1 MKKIVSFISILS
13 FFAIFVFAEVQK
25 VEINLSKTVDAMVLR
40 YNKWGIEDLS
50 RWQSNEENVTSLFN
64 DNLPQ
69 KGDMLN
75 IIWKGTSDVDIK
87 NLYII
92 IVDIDENNN
101 WTHLLSDEKMRIPVA
116 QNIKGG
122 QEFEINATKI
132 LDSSPKTNVKI
143 FLCCGEKDTDKMV
156 NLTSSIPEGF
166 ERVTKPYNVRGVKL
180 GSTKWQA
187 EVSENIITWKKGF
200 DNGNAGW
207 NFSDIDL
214 SAYERVRVE
223 IESSNTSNSLRIAQ
237 GDWSNN
243 HGFRKTGKNVYE
255 AYLSGLNSSDSD
267 LPPLEPAKGLIIY
280 LDQWNNGEPRT
291 EDKTTV
297 VKSIKFFKPGEY
309 DESGALSIYGHSF
322 GGIEDDCEIQDNIIT
337 WKKGFDNGNAG
348 WNLSDIDLSAYERV
362 RVEIESSNTSN
373 SLRIAQGD
381 WSNNHGF
388 EKTGK
393 NVYEAY
399 LSGSNSFDRDLPPL
413 EPSKGLIICFDQW
426 NNGEPRAE
434 DKTTVVKSIKFFKPG
449 EYDESG
455 ALSLLERSLGGIE
468 DNCEIQD
475 NIITWKKGTKEG
487 NAGWNLSGIN
497 LSEYA
502 SVKITIEKT
511 DVNLGG
517 LYISDRNAQKWK
529 RMIEVAPNTYE
540 LLLTGENSDSTEP
553 PIDTSE
559 GVQLRIQLYNNKP
572 LKKNMKT
579 IVKSIELSKDTEEIN
594 ENLRIEGVEFSSSK
608 RNAFVSD
615 GGVIDW
621 EWDKKEKYPFCGW
634 NVKGIDLSDYKGIRI
649 ELESTDIPVEIGMI
663 QNEGAVCHTFYD
675 EKTPGVYEAMFDGS
689 EYSAIWPEGSSW
701 NTSNGIEEIQIRAKE
716 LSKKGLKTV
725 VKSISLISK
734 DEQEIQQPAQL
745 VLKGAKLG
753 SKKNHAWIDDDF
765 SINWKKNSWNEC
777 GWRVEKLDGEVLEI
791 KVSSSDVPLRLR
803 IRTLDHK
810 NGVSYIDD
818 GSHIFTINLKTKKQ
832 INQKGDQ
839 KAPEWEETTKK
850 VDYSQGAFITLEAN
864 GGVYKEGKKTVVEY
878 IKVE

>member
-132 LDSSPKTNVKI
+132 LDSSSKTNVKI

-180 GSTKWQA
+180 GSTKWQT

-207 NFSDIDL
+207 NF
-214 SAYERVRVE
+214 
-223 IESSNTSNSLRIAQ
+223 
-237 GDWSNN
+237 
-243 HGFRKTGKNVYE
+243 
-255 AYLSGLNSSDSD
+255 
-267 LPPLEPAKGLIIY
+267 
-280 LDQWNNGEPRT
+280 
-291 EDKTTV
+291 
-297 VKSIKFFKPGEY
+297 
-309 DESGALSIYGHSF
+309 
-322 GGIEDDCEIQDNIIT
+322 
-337 WKKGFDNGNAG
+337 
-348 WNLSDIDLSAYERV
+348 SDIDLSAYERV

-455 ALSLLERSLGGIE
+455 ALSLFGRSLGGIE

-502 SVKITIEKT
+502 SAKITIEKT

-663 QNEGAVCHTFYD
+663 QNEGGVCHTFYN

-689 EYSAIWPEGSSW
+689 EYSSIWPEGSSW
-701 NTSNGIEEIQIRAKE
+701 NTSNGIEEIQIRAQK

-734 DEQEIQQPAQL
+734 DEQEIQQPVQL
-745 VLKGAKLG
+745 VLNGAKLG
-753 SKKNHAWIDDDF
+753 SMKNHAWIGDDF

-803 IRTLDHK
+803 IRTLDYK

-818 GSHIFTINLKTKKQ
+818 GSHIFKINLKTKKQ

-850 VDYSQGAFITLEAN
+850 VDYSQGAYITLETN

-878 IKVE
+878 IKAE

>member
-1 MKKIVSFISILS
+1 MKKIISFISILS

-132 LDSSPKTNVKI
+132 LDSSSKTNVKI

-166 ERVTKPYNVRGVKL
+166 ERVTKPYNVNGVKL

-207 NFSDIDL
+207 NF
-214 SAYERVRVE
+214 
-223 IESSNTSNSLRIAQ
+223 
-237 GDWSNN
+237 
-243 HGFRKTGKNVYE
+243 
-255 AYLSGLNSSDSD
+255 
-267 LPPLEPAKGLIIY
+267 
-280 LDQWNNGEPRT
+280 
-291 EDKTTV
+291 
-297 VKSIKFFKPGEY
+297 
-309 DESGALSIYGHSF
+309 
-322 GGIEDDCEIQDNIIT
+322 
-337 WKKGFDNGNAG
+337 
-348 WNLSDIDLSAYERV
+348 SDIDLSAYERV

-455 ALSLLERSLGGIE
+455 ALSLFGRSLGGIE

-663 QNEGAVCHTFYD
+663 QNEGGVCHTFYN

-689 EYSAIWPEGSSW
+689 EYSSIWPEGSSW
-701 NTSNGIEEIQIRAKE
+701 NTSNGIEEIQIRAQK

-745 VLKGAKLG
+745 VLNGAKLG
-753 SKKNHAWIDDDF
+753 SMKNHAWIGDDF

-803 IRTLDHK
+803 IRTLDYK

-818 GSHIFTINLKTKKQ
+818 GSHIFKINLKTKKQ

-850 VDYSQGAFITLEAN
+850 VDYSQGAYITLETN

>member
-13 FFAIFVFAEVQK
+13 FFTIFVFAEVQK

-40 YNKWGIEDLS
+40 YYKWGS
-50 RWQSNEENVTSLFN
+50 NWQSCEENVTSLFN

-75 IIWKGTSDVDIK
+75 ITWKGTSDVDIK

-92 IVDIDENNN
+92 IADIDENNN
-101 WTHLLSDEKMRIPVA
+101 WTHLLSDAKMRIPVA

-122 QEFEINATKI
+122 QEFEINAIKI

-143 FLCCGEKDTDKMV
+143 FLSCGEKDTDKMV

-166 ERVTKPYNVRGVKL
+166 ERVIKPYNVKGVKL
-180 GSTKWQA
+180 GSAKWQA

-243 HGFRKTGKNVYE
+243 HGFEKTGKNVYE
-255 AYLSGLNSSDSD
+255 AYLSGLNSSSRD

-280 LDQWNNGEPRT
+280 L
-291 EDKTTV
+291 
-297 VKSIKFFKPGEY
+297 
-309 DESGALSIYGHSF
+309 
-322 GGIEDDCEIQDNIIT
+322 
-337 WKKGFDNGNAG
+337 
-348 WNLSDIDLSAYERV
+348 
-362 RVEIESSNTSN
+362 
-373 SLRIAQGD
+373 
-381 WSNNHGF
+381 
-388 EKTGK
+388 
-393 NVYEAY
+393 
-399 LSGSNSFDRDLPPL
+399 
-413 EPSKGLIICFDQW
+413 DQW

-455 ALSLLERSLGGIE
+455 ALSLFGCSLGGIE

-487 NAGWNLSGIN
+487 YAGWNLSGIN

-517 LYISDRNAQKWK
+517 LYISDRNGGNWK
-529 RMIEVAPNTYE
+529 SMIEVAPNTYE

-559 GVQLRIQLYNNKP
+559 GVQLRIQLCNNKP

-649 ELESTDIPVEIGMI
+649 ELESTDIPVEIRMI
-663 QNEGAVCHTFYD
+663 QNEGGVCHTIYD
-675 EKTPGVYEAMFDGS
+675 EKKPGVYEAMFDGS
-689 EYSAIWPEGSSW
+689 EYSSIWPEGSSW
-701 NTSNGIEEIQIRAKE
+701 NTSNGIEEIHIRAKE

-745 VLKGAKLG
+745 VLNGAKLG
-753 SKKNHAWIDDDF
+753 SKKNHAWIGDDF

-810 NGVSYIDD
+810 NGVSYTDD
-818 GSHIFTINLKTKKQ
+818 GSHIFKINLKTKKQ

-850 VDYSQGAFITLEAN
+850 VDYSQGAYITLEAN

>member
-1 MKKIVSFISILS
+1 MKKIISFISILS

-132 LDSSPKTNVKI
+132 LDSSSKTNVKI

-166 ERVTKPYNVRGVKL
+166 ERVTKPYNVNGVKL

-207 NFSDIDL
+207 NF
-214 SAYERVRVE
+214 
-223 IESSNTSNSLRIAQ
+223 
-237 GDWSNN
+237 
-243 HGFRKTGKNVYE
+243 
-255 AYLSGLNSSDSD
+255 
-267 LPPLEPAKGLIIY
+267 
-280 LDQWNNGEPRT
+280 
-291 EDKTTV
+291 
-297 VKSIKFFKPGEY
+297 
-309 DESGALSIYGHSF
+309 
-322 GGIEDDCEIQDNIIT
+322 
-337 WKKGFDNGNAG
+337 
-348 WNLSDIDLSAYERV
+348 SDIDLSAYERV

-455 ALSLLERSLGGIE
+455 ALSLLGRSLGGIE

-663 QNEGAVCHTFYD
+663 QNEGGVCHTFYN

-689 EYSAIWPEGSSW
+689 EYSSIWPEGSSW
-701 NTSNGIEEIQIRAKE
+701 NTSNGIEEIQIRAQK

-745 VLKGAKLG
+745 VLNGAKLG
-753 SKKNHAWIDDDF
+753 SMKNHAWIGDDF

-803 IRTLDHK
+803 IRTLDYK

-818 GSHIFTINLKTKKQ
+818 GSHIFKINLKTKKQ

-850 VDYSQGAFITLEAN
+850 VDYSQGAYITLETN

>member
-132 LDSSPKTNVKI
+132 LDSSSKTNVKI

-166 ERVTKPYNVRGVKL
+166 ERVTKPYNVNGVKL

-207 NFSDIDL
+207 NF
-214 SAYERVRVE
+214 
-223 IESSNTSNSLRIAQ
+223 
-237 GDWSNN
+237 
-243 HGFRKTGKNVYE
+243 
-255 AYLSGLNSSDSD
+255 
-267 LPPLEPAKGLIIY
+267 
-280 LDQWNNGEPRT
+280 
-291 EDKTTV
+291 
-297 VKSIKFFKPGEY
+297 
-309 DESGALSIYGHSF
+309 
-322 GGIEDDCEIQDNIIT
+322 
-337 WKKGFDNGNAG
+337 
-348 WNLSDIDLSAYERV
+348 SDIDLSAYERV

-455 ALSLLERSLGGIE
+455 ALSLFGRSLGGIE

-529 RMIEVAPNTYE
+529 RMIEVVPNTYE

-559 GVQLRIQLYNNKP
+559 GVQLRIQLCNNKP

-663 QNEGAVCHTFYD
+663 QNEGAVCHTFYN

-689 EYSAIWPEGSSW
+689 EYSSIWPEGSSW
-701 NTSNGIEEIQIRAKE
+701 NTSNGIEEIQIRAQK

-734 DEQEIQQPAQL
+734 DEQEIQQPVQL
-745 VLKGAKLG
+745 VLNGAKLG
-753 SKKNHAWIDDDF
+753 SKKNHAWIGDDF

-803 IRTLDHK
+803 IRTLDYK

-818 GSHIFTINLKTKKQ
+818 GSHIFKINLKTKKQ

-850 VDYSQGAFITLEAN
+850 VDYSQGAYITLETN

>member
-13 FFAIFVFAEVQK
+13 FFTIFVFAEVQK

-101 WTHLLSDEKMRIPVA
+101 WTHLLSDEKMRIPVV

-132 LDSSPKTNVKI
+132 LDSSSKTNVKI

-156 NLTSSIPEGF
+156 NLTTSIPEGF
-166 ERVTKPYNVRGVKL
+166 ERVTKPYNVKGVKL

-207 NFSDIDL
+207 NF
-214 SAYERVRVE
+214 
-223 IESSNTSNSLRIAQ
+223 
-237 GDWSNN
+237 
-243 HGFRKTGKNVYE
+243 
-255 AYLSGLNSSDSD
+255 
-267 LPPLEPAKGLIIY
+267 
-280 LDQWNNGEPRT
+280 
-291 EDKTTV
+291 
-297 VKSIKFFKPGEY
+297 
-309 DESGALSIYGHSF
+309 
-322 GGIEDDCEIQDNIIT
+322 
-337 WKKGFDNGNAG
+337 
-348 WNLSDIDLSAYERV
+348 SDIDLSAYERV

-455 ALSLLERSLGGIE
+455 ALSLLGRSLGGIE

-559 GVQLRIQLYNNKP
+559 GVQLRIQLCNNKP

-663 QNEGAVCHTFYD
+663 QNEGGVCHTFYN

-689 EYSAIWPEGSSW
+689 EYSSIWPEGSSW
-701 NTSNGIEEIQIRAKE
+701 NTSNGIEEIQIRAQK

-745 VLKGAKLG
+745 VLNGAKLG
-753 SKKNHAWIDDDF
+753 SKKNHAWIGDDF

-803 IRTLDHK
+803 IRTLDYK

-818 GSHIFTINLKTKKQ
+818 GSHIFKINLKTKKQ

-850 VDYSQGAFITLEAN
+850 VDYSQGAYITLETN

>member
-1 MKKIVSFISILS
+1 MKKIISFISILS

-101 WTHLLSDEKMRIPVA
+101 WTHLLSDEKMRIPVV

-132 LDSSPKTNVKI
+132 LDSSSKTNVKI

-156 NLTSSIPEGF
+156 NLTTSIPEGF
-166 ERVTKPYNVRGVKL
+166 ERVTKPYNVKGVKL

-207 NFSDIDL
+207 NF
-214 SAYERVRVE
+214 
-223 IESSNTSNSLRIAQ
+223 
-237 GDWSNN
+237 
-243 HGFRKTGKNVYE
+243 
-255 AYLSGLNSSDSD
+255 
-267 LPPLEPAKGLIIY
+267 
-280 LDQWNNGEPRT
+280 
-291 EDKTTV
+291 
-297 VKSIKFFKPGEY
+297 
-309 DESGALSIYGHSF
+309 
-322 GGIEDDCEIQDNIIT
+322 
-337 WKKGFDNGNAG
+337 
-348 WNLSDIDLSAYERV
+348 SDIDLSAYERV

-455 ALSLLERSLGGIE
+455 ALSLLGRSLGGIE

-559 GVQLRIQLYNNKP
+559 GVQLRIQLCNNKP

-663 QNEGAVCHTFYD
+663 QNEGAVCHTFYN

-689 EYSAIWPEGSSW
+689 EYSSIWPEGSSW
-701 NTSNGIEEIQIRAKE
+701 NTSNGIEEIQIRAQK

-734 DEQEIQQPAQL
+734 DEQEIQQPVQL
-745 VLKGAKLG
+745 VLNGAKLG
-753 SKKNHAWIDDDF
+753 SKKNHAWIGDDF

-803 IRTLDHK
+803 IRTLDYK

-818 GSHIFTINLKTKKQ
+818 GSHIFKINLKTKKQ

-850 VDYSQGAFITLEAN
+850 VDYSQGAYITLETN

>member
-132 LDSSPKTNVKI
+132 LDSSSKTNVKI

-166 ERVTKPYNVRGVKL
+166 ERVTKPYNVNGVKL

-223 IESSNTSNSLRIAQ
+223 IESSNT
-237 GDWSNN
+237 
-243 HGFRKTGKNVYE
+243 T
-255 AYLSGLNSSDSD
+255 
-267 LPPLEPAKGLIIY
+267 
-280 LDQWNNGEPRT
+280 
-291 EDKTTV
+291 
-297 VKSIKFFKPGEY
+297 
-309 DESGALSIYGHSF
+309 
-322 GGIEDDCEIQDNIIT
+322 
-337 WKKGFDNGNAG
+337 
-348 WNLSDIDLSAYERV
+348 
-362 RVEIESSNTSN
+362 N

-455 ALSLLERSLGGIE
+455 ALSLLGRSLGGIE

-540 LLLTGENSDSTEP
+540 LLLIGENSDSTEP

-559 GVQLRIQLYNNKP
+559 GVQLRIQLCNNKP

-663 QNEGAVCHTFYD
+663 QNEGGVCHTFYN
-675 EKTPGVYEAMFDGS
+675 EKTPGVYEVMFDGS
-689 EYSAIWPEGSSW
+689 EYSSIWPEGSSW
-701 NTSNGIEEIQIRAKE
+701 NTSNGIEEIQIRAQK

-745 VLKGAKLG
+745 VLNGAKLG
-753 SKKNHAWIDDDF
+753 SKKNHAWIGDDF

-803 IRTLDHK
+803 IRTLDYK

-818 GSHIFTINLKTKKQ
+818 GSHIFKINLKTKKQ

-850 VDYSQGAFITLEAN
+850 VDYSQGAFITLETN

-878 IKVE
+878 IKAE

>member
-1 MKKIVSFISILS
+1 
-13 FFAIFVFAEVQK
+13 
-25 VEINLSKTVDAMVLR
+25 
-40 YNKWGIEDLS
+40 
-50 RWQSNEENVTSLFN
+50 
-64 DNLPQ
+64 
-69 KGDMLN
+69 MLN

-92 IVDIDENNN
+92 IADIDENNN
-101 WTHLLSDEKMRIPVA
+101 WTHLLSDAKMRIPVA

-122 QEFEINATKI
+122 QEFEINAIKI

-143 FLCCGEKDTDKMV
+143 FLCCGENDTDKMV

-166 ERVTKPYNVRGVKL
+166 ERVTKPYNVKGVKL
-180 GSTKWQA
+180 GSAKWQT

-200 DNGNAGW
+200 DNGSAGW
-207 NFSDIDL
+207 NFSNIDL

-280 LDQWNNGEPRT
+280 LDQWNNGEPR
-291 EDKTTV
+291 
-297 VKSIKFFKPGEY
+297 
-309 DESGALSIYGHSF
+309 
-322 GGIEDDCEIQDNIIT
+322 
-337 WKKGFDNGNAG
+337 
-348 WNLSDIDLSAYERV
+348 
-362 RVEIESSNTSN
+362 
-373 SLRIAQGD
+373 
-381 WSNNHGF
+381 
-388 EKTGK
+388 
-393 NVYEAY
+393 
-399 LSGSNSFDRDLPPL
+399 
-413 EPSKGLIICFDQW
+413 
-426 NNGEPRAE
+426 AE

-455 ALSLLERSLGGIE
+455 ALSLFGCSLGGIE

-663 QNEGAVCHTFYD
+663 QNEGGVCHTFYD
-675 EKTPGVYEAMFDGS
+675 EKTPGVYKAMFDGS
-689 EYSAIWPEGSSW
+689 EYSSIWPEGSSW
-701 NTSNGIEEIQIRAKE
+701 NTSNGIEEIQIRAQK

-745 VLKGAKLG
+745 VLNGAKLG
-753 SKKNHAWIDDDF
+753 SKKNHAWIGDDF

-803 IRTLDHK
+803 IRTLDYK

-818 GSHIFTINLKTKKQ
+818 GSHIFKINLKTKKQ

-850 VDYSQGAFITLEAN
+850 VDYSQGAFITLETN

>member
-132 LDSSPKTNVKI
+132 LDSSSKTNVKI

-166 ERVTKPYNVRGVKL
+166 ERVTKPYNVNGVKL

-207 NFSDIDL
+207 NF
-214 SAYERVRVE
+214 
-223 IESSNTSNSLRIAQ
+223 
-237 GDWSNN
+237 
-243 HGFRKTGKNVYE
+243 
-255 AYLSGLNSSDSD
+255 
-267 LPPLEPAKGLIIY
+267 
-280 LDQWNNGEPRT
+280 
-291 EDKTTV
+291 
-297 VKSIKFFKPGEY
+297 
-309 DESGALSIYGHSF
+309 
-322 GGIEDDCEIQDNIIT
+322 
-337 WKKGFDNGNAG
+337 
-348 WNLSDIDLSAYERV
+348 SDIDLSAYERV

-455 ALSLLERSLGGIE
+455 ALSLLGRSLGGIE

-502 SVKITIEKT
+502 SAKITIEKT

-559 GVQLRIQLYNNKP
+559 GVQLRIQLSNNKP

-608 RNAFVSD
+608 RNSFVSD

-663 QNEGAVCHTFYD
+663 QNEGAVCHTFYN

-689 EYSAIWPEGSSW
+689 EYSSIWPEGSSW
-701 NTSNGIEEIQIRAKE
+701 NTSNGIEEIQIRAQK

-734 DEQEIQQPAQL
+734 DEQEIQQPVQL
-745 VLKGAKLG
+745 VLNGAKLG
-753 SKKNHAWIDDDF
+753 SKKNHAWIGDDF

-803 IRTLDHK
+803 IRTLDYK

-818 GSHIFTINLKTKKQ
+818 GSHIFKINLKTKKQ

-850 VDYSQGAFITLEAN
+850 VDYSQGAYITLETN

>member
-40 YNKWGIEDLS
+40 FNKWGS
-50 RWQSNEENVTSLFN
+50 NWQSCEENVTSLFN

-143 FLCCGEKDTDKMV
+143 FLWCGEKDTDKMV

-166 ERVTKPYNVRGVKL
+166 ERVTKLYNVKGVKL

-237 GDWSNN
+237 CDWSNN
-243 HGFRKTGKNVYE
+243 HGFGKTGKNVYE
-255 AYLSGLNSSDSD
+255 AYLSGLNSFDRD

-280 LDQWNNGEPRT
+280 L
-291 EDKTTV
+291 
-297 VKSIKFFKPGEY
+297 
-309 DESGALSIYGHSF
+309 
-322 GGIEDDCEIQDNIIT
+322 
-337 WKKGFDNGNAG
+337 
-348 WNLSDIDLSAYERV
+348 
-362 RVEIESSNTSN
+362 
-373 SLRIAQGD
+373 
-381 WSNNHGF
+381 
-388 EKTGK
+388 
-393 NVYEAY
+393 
-399 LSGSNSFDRDLPPL
+399 
-413 EPSKGLIICFDQW
+413 DQW

-455 ALSLLERSLGGIE
+455 ALSLFGRSLGGIE

-663 QNEGAVCHTFYD
+663 QNEGAVCHTFYN

-689 EYSAIWPEGSSW
+689 EYSSIWPEGSSW
-701 NTSNGIEEIQIRAKE
+701 NTSNGIEEIHIRAKE

-745 VLKGAKLG
+745 VLNGAKLG
-753 SKKNHAWIDDDF
+753 SKKNHAWIGDDF

-803 IRTLDHK
+803 IRTLDYK

-818 GSHIFTINLKTKKQ
+818 GSHIFKINLETKKQ
-832 INQKGDQ
+832 INQKGGQ

-850 VDYSQGAFITLEAN
+850 VDYSQGAYITLETN

>member
-13 FFAIFVFAEVQK
+13 FFTIFVFAEVQK

-122 QEFEINATKI
+122 QEFEINAIKI

-143 FLCCGEKDTDKMV
+143 FLWCGENDTDKMV

-166 ERVTKPYNVRGVKL
+166 ERVTKPYNVNGVKL

-200 DNGNAGW
+200 DNGSAGW
-207 NFSDIDL
+207 NFSNIDL

-280 LDQWNNGEPRT
+280 LDQWNNGEPR
-291 EDKTTV
+291 
-297 VKSIKFFKPGEY
+297 
-309 DESGALSIYGHSF
+309 
-322 GGIEDDCEIQDNIIT
+322 
-337 WKKGFDNGNAG
+337 
-348 WNLSDIDLSAYERV
+348 
-362 RVEIESSNTSN
+362 
-373 SLRIAQGD
+373 
-381 WSNNHGF
+381 
-388 EKTGK
+388 
-393 NVYEAY
+393 
-399 LSGSNSFDRDLPPL
+399 
-413 EPSKGLIICFDQW
+413 
-426 NNGEPRAE
+426 AE

-455 ALSLLERSLGGIE
+455 ALSLFGCSLGGIE

-487 NAGWNLSGIN
+487 YAGWNLSGIN

-502 SVKITIEKT
+502 SAKITIEKT

-608 RNAFVSD
+608 GNAFVSD

-621 EWDKKEKYPFCGW
+621 EWDKKEKYPSCGW

-649 ELESTDIPVEIGMI
+649 ELESTDIPVDIRMI

-745 VLKGAKLG
+745 VLNGAKLG
-753 SKKNHAWIDDDF
+753 SKKNHAWIGDDF

-803 IRTLDHK
+803 IRTLDYK

-818 GSHIFTINLKTKKQ
+818 GSHIFKINLETKKQ

-850 VDYSQGAFITLEAN
+850 VDYSQGAYITLETN

-878 IKVE
+878 IKAE

>member
-101 WTHLLSDEKMRIPVA
+101 WTHLLSDEKMRIPVV

-166 ERVTKPYNVRGVKL
+166 ERVTKPYNVNGVKL

-223 IESSNTSNSLRIAQ
+223 IESSNT
-237 GDWSNN
+237 
-243 HGFRKTGKNVYE
+243 T
-255 AYLSGLNSSDSD
+255 
-267 LPPLEPAKGLIIY
+267 
-280 LDQWNNGEPRT
+280 
-291 EDKTTV
+291 
-297 VKSIKFFKPGEY
+297 
-309 DESGALSIYGHSF
+309 
-322 GGIEDDCEIQDNIIT
+322 
-337 WKKGFDNGNAG
+337 
-348 WNLSDIDLSAYERV
+348 
-362 RVEIESSNTSN
+362 N

-399 LSGSNSFDRDLPPL
+399 FSGSNSFDRDLPPL
-413 EPSKGLIICFDQW
+413 EPSKGLIIYLDQW

-455 ALSLLERSLGGIE
+455 ALSLFGCSLGGIE

-559 GVQLRIQLYNNKP
+559 GVQLRIQLCNNKP

-608 RNAFVSD
+608 LNAFVSD

-649 ELESTDIPVEIGMI
+649 ELESTDIPVDIGMI
-663 QNEGAVCHTFYD
+663 QNEGGVCHTIYD
-675 EKTPGVYEAMFDGS
+675 EKKPGVYEAMFDGS
-689 EYSAIWPEGSSW
+689 EYSYIWPEGSSW
-701 NTSNGIEEIQIRAKE
+701 NTSNGIEEIHIRAKE

-745 VLKGAKLG
+745 VLNGAKLG
-753 SKKNHAWIDDDF
+753 SKKNHAWIGDDF

-791 KVSSSDVPLRLR
+791 KVSSSDVPLRLK
-803 IRTLDHK
+803 IRTLDYK

-832 INQKGDQ
+832 INQKGGQ

-850 VDYSQGAFITLEAN
+850 VDYSQGAYITLEAN

>member
-13 FFAIFVFAEVQK
+13 FFTIFVFAEVQK

-132 LDSSPKTNVKI
+132 LDSSSKTNVKI

-166 ERVTKPYNVRGVKL
+166 ERVTKPYNVNGVKL

-223 IESSNTSNSLRIAQ
+223 IESSNT
-237 GDWSNN
+237 
-243 HGFRKTGKNVYE
+243 T
-255 AYLSGLNSSDSD
+255 
-267 LPPLEPAKGLIIY
+267 
-280 LDQWNNGEPRT
+280 
-291 EDKTTV
+291 
-297 VKSIKFFKPGEY
+297 
-309 DESGALSIYGHSF
+309 
-322 GGIEDDCEIQDNIIT
+322 
-337 WKKGFDNGNAG
+337 
-348 WNLSDIDLSAYERV
+348 
-362 RVEIESSNTSN
+362 N

-426 NNGEPRAE
+426 NNGEPRTE

-455 ALSLLERSLGGIE
+455 ALSLLGRSLGGIE

-559 GVQLRIQLYNNKP
+559 GVQLRIQLCNNKP

-663 QNEGAVCHTFYD
+663 QNEGGVCHTFYN
-675 EKTPGVYEAMFDGS
+675 EKTPGVYEVMFDGS
-689 EYSAIWPEGSSW
+689 EYSSIWPEGSSW
-701 NTSNGIEEIQIRAKE
+701 NTSNGIEEIQIRAQK

-745 VLKGAKLG
+745 VLNGAKLG
-753 SKKNHAWIDDDF
+753 SKKNHAWIGDDF

-803 IRTLDHK
+803 IRTLDYK

-818 GSHIFTINLKTKKQ
+818 GSHIFKINLKTKKQ

-850 VDYSQGAFITLEAN
+850 VDYSQGAFITLETN

-878 IKVE
+878 IKAE

>member
-1 MKKIVSFISILS
+1 M
-13 FFAIFVFAEVQK
+13 
-25 VEINLSKTVDAMVLR
+25 EINLSKTVDAMVLR

-132 LDSSPKTNVKI
+132 LDSSSKTNVKI

-166 ERVTKPYNVRGVKL
+166 ERVTKPYNVMGVKL

-223 IESSNTSNSLRIAQ
+223 IESSNT
-237 GDWSNN
+237 
-243 HGFRKTGKNVYE
+243 T
-255 AYLSGLNSSDSD
+255 
-267 LPPLEPAKGLIIY
+267 
-280 LDQWNNGEPRT
+280 
-291 EDKTTV
+291 
-297 VKSIKFFKPGEY
+297 
-309 DESGALSIYGHSF
+309 
-322 GGIEDDCEIQDNIIT
+322 
-337 WKKGFDNGNAG
+337 
-348 WNLSDIDLSAYERV
+348 
-362 RVEIESSNTSN
+362 N

-455 ALSLLERSLGGIE
+455 ALSLLGRSLGGIE

-559 GVQLRIQLYNNKP
+559 GVQLRIQLCNNKP

-663 QNEGAVCHTFYD
+663 QNEGAVCHTFYN
-675 EKTPGVYEAMFDGS
+675 EKTPGVYEVMFDGS
-689 EYSAIWPEGSSW
+689 EYSSIWPEGSSW
-701 NTSNGIEEIQIRAKE
+701 NTSNGIEEIQIRAQK

-745 VLKGAKLG
+745 VLNGAKLG
-753 SKKNHAWIDDDF
+753 SKKNHAWIGDDF

-803 IRTLDHK
+803 IRTLDYK

-818 GSHIFTINLKTKKQ
+818 GSHIFKINLKTKKQ

-850 VDYSQGAFITLEAN
+850 VDYSQGAYITLETN

>member
-132 LDSSPKTNVKI
+132 LDSSSKTNVKI

-156 NLTSSIPEGF
+156 NLNSSIPEGF

-207 NFSDIDL
+207 NF
-214 SAYERVRVE
+214 
-223 IESSNTSNSLRIAQ
+223 
-237 GDWSNN
+237 
-243 HGFRKTGKNVYE
+243 
-255 AYLSGLNSSDSD
+255 
-267 LPPLEPAKGLIIY
+267 
-280 LDQWNNGEPRT
+280 
-291 EDKTTV
+291 
-297 VKSIKFFKPGEY
+297 
-309 DESGALSIYGHSF
+309 
-322 GGIEDDCEIQDNIIT
+322 
-337 WKKGFDNGNAG
+337 
-348 WNLSDIDLSAYERV
+348 SDIDLSAYERV

-455 ALSLLERSLGGIE
+455 ALSLFGRSLGGIE

-559 GVQLRIQLYNNKP
+559 GVQLRIQLCNNKP

-621 EWDKKEKYPFCGW
+621 EWDKKEKYPYCGW

-663 QNEGAVCHTFYD
+663 QNEGAVCHTFYN

-689 EYSAIWPEGSSW
+689 EYSSIWPEGSSW
-701 NTSNGIEEIQIRAKE
+701 NTSNGIEEIQIRAQK

-745 VLKGAKLG
+745 VLNGAKLG
-753 SKKNHAWIDDDF
+753 SMKNHAWIGDDF

-803 IRTLDHK
+803 IRTLDYK

-818 GSHIFTINLKTKKQ
+818 GSHIFKINLKTKKQ

-850 VDYSQGAFITLEAN
+850 VDYSQGAYITLETN

>member
-13 FFAIFVFAEVQK
+13 FFTIFVFAEVQK
-25 VEINLSKTVDAMVLR
+25 VEINLSKTVDAMVLKF
-40 YNKWGIEDLS
+40 NKWGIEDLS

-132 LDSSPKTNVKI
+132 LDSSSKTNVKI

-166 ERVTKPYNVRGVKL
+166 ERVTKPYNVNGVKL

-214 SAYERVRVE
+214 SVYERVRVE
-223 IESSNTSNSLRIAQ
+223 IESSNT
-237 GDWSNN
+237 
-243 HGFRKTGKNVYE
+243 T
-255 AYLSGLNSSDSD
+255 
-267 LPPLEPAKGLIIY
+267 
-280 LDQWNNGEPRT
+280 
-291 EDKTTV
+291 
-297 VKSIKFFKPGEY
+297 
-309 DESGALSIYGHSF
+309 
-322 GGIEDDCEIQDNIIT
+322 
-337 WKKGFDNGNAG
+337 
-348 WNLSDIDLSAYERV
+348 
-362 RVEIESSNTSN
+362 N

-455 ALSLLERSLGGIE
+455 ALSLLGRSLGGIE

-487 NAGWNLSGIN
+487 NAGWNLSDIN

-502 SVKITIEKT
+502 SAKITIEKT

-559 GVQLRIQLYNNKP
+559 GVQLRIQLCNNKP

-663 QNEGAVCHTFYD
+663 QNEGGVCHTFYN

-689 EYSAIWPEGSSW
+689 EYSSIWPEGSSW
-701 NTSNGIEEIQIRAKE
+701 NTSNGIEEIQIRAQK
-716 LSKKGLKTV
+716 LSKKGLKTI

-734 DEQEIQQPAQL
+734 DEQEIQQPVQL
-745 VLKGAKLG
+745 VLNGAKLG
-753 SKKNHAWIDDDF
+753 SKKNHAWIGDDF

-803 IRTLDHK
+803 IRTLDYK

-818 GSHIFTINLKTKKQ
+818 GSHIFKINLKTKKQ

-850 VDYSQGAFITLEAN
+850 VDYSQGAYITLETN

>member
-1 MKKIVSFISILS
+1 MKKIISFISILS

-122 QEFEINATKI
+122 QEFEINAIKI
-132 LDSSPKTNVKI
+132 LDSSSKTNVKI

-166 ERVTKPYNVRGVKL
+166 ERVTKPYNINGVKL

-207 NFSDIDL
+207 NF
-214 SAYERVRVE
+214 
-223 IESSNTSNSLRIAQ
+223 
-237 GDWSNN
+237 
-243 HGFRKTGKNVYE
+243 
-255 AYLSGLNSSDSD
+255 
-267 LPPLEPAKGLIIY
+267 
-280 LDQWNNGEPRT
+280 
-291 EDKTTV
+291 
-297 VKSIKFFKPGEY
+297 
-309 DESGALSIYGHSF
+309 
-322 GGIEDDCEIQDNIIT
+322 
-337 WKKGFDNGNAG
+337 
-348 WNLSDIDLSAYERV
+348 SDIDLSAYERV

-455 ALSLLERSLGGIE
+455 ALSLLGRSLGGIE

-502 SVKITIEKT
+502 SAKITIEKT

-559 GVQLRIQLYNNKP
+559 GVQLRIQLCNNKP

-621 EWDKKEKYPFCGW
+621 EWDKKEKYPYCGW

-663 QNEGAVCHTFYD
+663 QNEGAVCHTFYN

-689 EYSAIWPEGSSW
+689 EYSSIWPEGSSW
-701 NTSNGIEEIQIRAKE
+701 NTSNGIEEIQIRAQK

-745 VLKGAKLG
+745 VLNGAKLG
-753 SKKNHAWIDDDF
+753 SKKNHAWIGDDF

-803 IRTLDHK
+803 IRTLDYK

-818 GSHIFTINLKTKKQ
+818 GSHIFKINLKTKKQ

-850 VDYSQGAFITLEAN
+850 VDYSQGAYITLETN

>member
-40 YNKWGIEDLS
+40 YNKWGS
-50 RWQSNEENVTSLFN
+50 NWQSCEENVTSLFN

-101 WTHLLSDEKMRIPVA
+101 WTHLLSDAKMRIPVA

-122 QEFEINATKI
+122 QEFEINAIKI

-143 FLCCGEKDTDKMV
+143 FLCCGENDTDKMV

-166 ERVTKPYNVRGVKL
+166 ERVTKPYNVKGVKL

-280 LDQWNNGEPRT
+280 LDQWNNGEPR
-291 EDKTTV
+291 
-297 VKSIKFFKPGEY
+297 
-309 DESGALSIYGHSF
+309 
-322 GGIEDDCEIQDNIIT
+322 
-337 WKKGFDNGNAG
+337 
-348 WNLSDIDLSAYERV
+348 
-362 RVEIESSNTSN
+362 
-373 SLRIAQGD
+373 
-381 WSNNHGF
+381 
-388 EKTGK
+388 
-393 NVYEAY
+393 
-399 LSGSNSFDRDLPPL
+399 
-413 EPSKGLIICFDQW
+413 
-426 NNGEPRAE
+426 AE

-455 ALSLLERSLGGIE
+455 ALSLFGRSLGGIE

-517 LYISDRNAQKWK
+517 LYISDRNGGNWK
-529 RMIEVAPNTYE
+529 KMIEVAPNTYE

-608 RNAFVSD
+608 GNAFVSD

-649 ELESTDIPVEIGMI
+649 ELESTDIPVEIRMI
-663 QNEGAVCHTFYD
+663 QNEGAVCHTIYD
-675 EKTPGVYEAMFDGS
+675 EKKPGVYEAMFDGS

-734 DEQEIQQPAQL
+734 DEQEIQQPAKL
-745 VLKGAKLG
+745 VLNGAKLG
-753 SKKNHAWIDDDF
+753 SKKNHAWIGDDF

-850 VDYSQGAFITLEAN
+850 VDYSQGAYITLETN

>member
-132 LDSSPKTNVKI
+132 LDSSSKTNVKI

-243 HGFRKTGKNVYE
+243 HGF
-255 AYLSGLNSSDSD
+255 
-267 LPPLEPAKGLIIY
+267 
-280 LDQWNNGEPRT
+280 
-291 EDKTTV
+291 
-297 VKSIKFFKPGEY
+297 
-309 DESGALSIYGHSF
+309 
-322 GGIEDDCEIQDNIIT
+322 
-337 WKKGFDNGNAG
+337 
-348 WNLSDIDLSAYERV
+348 
-362 RVEIESSNTSN
+362 
-373 SLRIAQGD
+373 
-381 WSNNHGF
+381 

-455 ALSLLERSLGGIE
+455 ALSLLGRSLGGIE

-559 GVQLRIQLYNNKP
+559 GVQLRIQLCNNKP

-608 RNAFVSD
+608 GNAFVSD

-634 NVKGIDLSDYKGIRI
+634 NVKGIDLSNYKGIRI

-663 QNEGAVCHTFYD
+663 QNEGGVCHTFYN

-689 EYSAIWPEGSSW
+689 EYSSIWPEGSSW
-701 NTSNGIEEIQIRAKE
+701 NTSNGIEEIQIRAQK

-734 DEQEIQQPAQL
+734 DEQEIQQPVQL
-745 VLKGAKLG
+745 VLNGAKLG
-753 SKKNHAWIDDDF
+753 SKKNHAWIGDDF

-803 IRTLDHK
+803 IRTLDYK

-818 GSHIFTINLKTKKQ
+818 GSHIFKINLKTKKQ

-850 VDYSQGAFITLEAN
+850 VDYSQGAFITLETN

>member
-92 IVDIDENNN
+92 IADIDENNN
-101 WTHLLSDEKMRIPVA
+101 WTHLLSDAKMRIPVA

-122 QEFEINATKI
+122 QEFEINAIKI

-143 FLCCGEKDTDKMV
+143 FLWCGENDTDKMV

-166 ERVTKPYNVRGVKL
+166 ERVTKPYNVKGVKL
-180 GSTKWQA
+180 GSAKWQT

-214 SAYERVRVE
+214 SAYERVCVE
-223 IESSNTSNSLRIAQ
+223 IESSNASNSLRITQ
-237 GDWSNN
+237 CDWSNN
-243 HGFRKTGKNVYE
+243 HGFGKTGKNVYE
-255 AYLSGLNSSDSD
+255 AYLSGL
-267 LPPLEPAKGLIIY
+267 
-280 LDQWNNGEPRT
+280 
-291 EDKTTV
+291 
-297 VKSIKFFKPGEY
+297 
-309 DESGALSIYGHSF
+309 
-322 GGIEDDCEIQDNIIT
+322 
-337 WKKGFDNGNAG
+337 
-348 WNLSDIDLSAYERV
+348 
-362 RVEIESSNTSN
+362 
-373 SLRIAQGD
+373 
-381 WSNNHGF
+381 
-388 EKTGK
+388 
-393 NVYEAY
+393 
-399 LSGSNSFDRDLPPL
+399 NSFDRDLPPL

-455 ALSLLERSLGGIE
+455 ALSLFGCSLGGIE

-517 LYISDRNAQKWK
+517 LYISDRNGGNWK
-529 RMIEVAPNTYE
+529 KMIEVAPNTYE

-559 GVQLRIQLYNNKP
+559 GVQLRIQLCNNKP

-579 IVKSIELSKDTEEIN
+579 IVKSIELSKDIEEIN

-608 RNAFVSD
+608 LNAFVSD

-745 VLKGAKLG
+745 VLNGAKLG
-753 SKKNHAWIDDDF
+753 SKKNHAWIGDDF

-791 KVSSSDVPLRLR
+791 KILSSDVPLRLR

-818 GSHIFTINLKTKKQ
+818 GSHIFKINLKTKKQ
-832 INQKGDQ
+832 INQKGGQ

-850 VDYSQGAFITLEAN
+850 VDYSQGAYITLEAN

>member
-40 YNKWGIEDLS
+40 YNKWGS
-50 RWQSNEENVTSLFN
+50 NWQSCEENVTSLFN

-132 LDSSPKTNVKI
+132 LDSSSKTNVKI

-166 ERVTKPYNVRGVKL
+166 ERVTKPYNVKGVKL

-243 HGFRKTGKNVYE
+243 HGFEKTGKNVYE
-255 AYLSGLNSSDSD
+255 AYLSGL
-267 LPPLEPAKGLIIY
+267 
-280 LDQWNNGEPRT
+280 
-291 EDKTTV
+291 
-297 VKSIKFFKPGEY
+297 
-309 DESGALSIYGHSF
+309 
-322 GGIEDDCEIQDNIIT
+322 
-337 WKKGFDNGNAG
+337 
-348 WNLSDIDLSAYERV
+348 
-362 RVEIESSNTSN
+362 
-373 SLRIAQGD
+373 
-381 WSNNHGF
+381 
-388 EKTGK
+388 
-393 NVYEAY
+393 
-399 LSGSNSFDRDLPPL
+399 NSFDRDLPPL

-455 ALSLLERSLGGIE
+455 ALSLFGRSLGGIE

-487 NAGWNLSGIN
+487 NAGWNLSDIN

-517 LYISDRNAQKWK
+517 LYISDINAQKWK

-559 GVQLRIQLYNNKP
+559 GVQLRIQLCNNKP

-579 IVKSIELSKDTEEIN
+579 IAKSIELSKDTEEIN

-663 QNEGAVCHTFYD
+663 QNEGGVCHTFYN

-689 EYSAIWPEGSSW
+689 EYSSIWPEGSSW
-701 NTSNGIEEIQIRAKE
+701 NTSNGIEEIQIRVKK

-734 DEQEIQQPAQL
+734 DEQEIQQPVQL
-745 VLKGAKLG
+745 VLNGAKLG
-753 SKKNHAWIDDDF
+753 SKKNHAWIGDDF

-818 GSHIFTINLKTKKQ
+818 GSHIFKINLKTKKQ

-850 VDYSQGAFITLEAN
+850 VDYSQGAYITLETN

>member
-132 LDSSPKTNVKI
+132 LDSSSKTNVKI

-156 NLTSSIPEGF
+156 NLTSNIPEGF
-166 ERVTKPYNVRGVKL
+166 ERVTKPYNVMGVKL

-207 NFSDIDL
+207 NF
-214 SAYERVRVE
+214 
-223 IESSNTSNSLRIAQ
+223 
-237 GDWSNN
+237 
-243 HGFRKTGKNVYE
+243 
-255 AYLSGLNSSDSD
+255 
-267 LPPLEPAKGLIIY
+267 
-280 LDQWNNGEPRT
+280 
-291 EDKTTV
+291 
-297 VKSIKFFKPGEY
+297 
-309 DESGALSIYGHSF
+309 
-322 GGIEDDCEIQDNIIT
+322 
-337 WKKGFDNGNAG
+337 
-348 WNLSDIDLSAYERV
+348 SDIDLSAYERV

-455 ALSLLERSLGGIE
+455 ALSLLGRSLGGIE

-487 NAGWNLSGIN
+487 NAGWNLSDIN

-559 GVQLRIQLYNNKP
+559 GVQLRIQLCNNKP

-663 QNEGAVCHTFYD
+663 QNEGAVCYTFYN

-689 EYSAIWPEGSSW
+689 EYSSIWPEGSSW
-701 NTSNGIEEIQIRAKE
+701 NTSNGIEEI
-716 LSKKGLKTV
+716 
-725 VKSISLISK
+725 
-734 DEQEIQQPAQL
+734 
-745 VLKGAKLG
+745 
-753 SKKNHAWIDDDF
+753 
-765 SINWKKNSWNEC
+765 
-777 GWRVEKLDGEVLEI
+777 
-791 KVSSSDVPLRLR
+791 
-803 IRTLDHK
+803 
-810 NGVSYIDD
+810 
-818 GSHIFTINLKTKKQ
+818 
-832 INQKGDQ
+832 
-839 KAPEWEETTKK
+839 
-850 VDYSQGAFITLEAN
+850 
-864 GGVYKEGKKTVVEY
+864 
-878 IKVE
+878 

>member
-1 MKKIVSFISILS
+1 MKKIASFISILS
-13 FFAIFVFAEVQK
+13 FFTIFVFAEVQK

-166 ERVTKPYNVRGVKL
+166 ERVTKPYNVNGVKL

-207 NFSDIDL
+207 NF
-214 SAYERVRVE
+214 
-223 IESSNTSNSLRIAQ
+223 
-237 GDWSNN
+237 
-243 HGFRKTGKNVYE
+243 
-255 AYLSGLNSSDSD
+255 
-267 LPPLEPAKGLIIY
+267 
-280 LDQWNNGEPRT
+280 
-291 EDKTTV
+291 
-297 VKSIKFFKPGEY
+297 
-309 DESGALSIYGHSF
+309 
-322 GGIEDDCEIQDNIIT
+322 
-337 WKKGFDNGNAG
+337 
-348 WNLSDIDLSAYERV
+348 SDIDLSAYERV

-434 DKTTVVKSIKFFKPG
+434 DKTTVVKSIKFFKPR

-455 ALSLLERSLGGIE
+455 ALSLLGRSLGGIE

-559 GVQLRIQLYNNKP
+559 GVQLRIQLCNNKP

-649 ELESTDIPVEIGMI
+649 ELESTDIPVDIGMI

-689 EYSAIWPEGSSW
+689 EYSSIWPEGSSW

-745 VLKGAKLG
+745 VLNGAKLG
-753 SKKNHAWIDDDF
+753 SMKNHAWIGDDF

-803 IRTLDHK
+803 IRTLDYK

-818 GSHIFTINLKTKKQ
+818 GSHIFKINLKTKKQ

-850 VDYSQGAFITLEAN
+850 VDYSQGAYITLETN

>member
-13 FFAIFVFAEVQK
+13 FFTIFVFAEVQK

-101 WTHLLSDEKMRIPVA
+101 WTHLLSDEKMRIPVV

-132 LDSSPKTNVKI
+132 LDSSSKTNVKI

-156 NLTSSIPEGF
+156 NLTTSIPEGF
-166 ERVTKPYNVRGVKL
+166 ERVTKPYNVNGVKL

-207 NFSDIDL
+207 NF
-214 SAYERVRVE
+214 
-223 IESSNTSNSLRIAQ
+223 
-237 GDWSNN
+237 
-243 HGFRKTGKNVYE
+243 
-255 AYLSGLNSSDSD
+255 
-267 LPPLEPAKGLIIY
+267 
-280 LDQWNNGEPRT
+280 
-291 EDKTTV
+291 
-297 VKSIKFFKPGEY
+297 
-309 DESGALSIYGHSF
+309 
-322 GGIEDDCEIQDNIIT
+322 
-337 WKKGFDNGNAG
+337 
-348 WNLSDIDLSAYERV
+348 SDIDLSAYERV

-455 ALSLLERSLGGIE
+455 TLSLLGRSLGGIE

-559 GVQLRIQLYNNKP
+559 GVQLRIQLCNNKP

-663 QNEGAVCHTFYD
+663 QNEGGVCHTFYN

-689 EYSAIWPEGSSW
+689 EYSSIWPEGSSW
-701 NTSNGIEEIQIRAKE
+701 NTSNGIEEIQIRAQK

-745 VLKGAKLG
+745 VLNGAKLG
-753 SKKNHAWIDDDF
+753 SKKNHAWIGDDF

-803 IRTLDHK
+803 IRTLDYK

-818 GSHIFTINLKTKKQ
+818 GSHIFKINLKTKKQ

-850 VDYSQGAFITLEAN
+850 VDYSQGAFITLETN

>member
-132 LDSSPKTNVKI
+132 LDSSSKTNVKI

-156 NLTSSIPEGF
+156 NLNSSIPEGF

-207 NFSDIDL
+207 NF
-214 SAYERVRVE
+214 
-223 IESSNTSNSLRIAQ
+223 
-237 GDWSNN
+237 
-243 HGFRKTGKNVYE
+243 
-255 AYLSGLNSSDSD
+255 
-267 LPPLEPAKGLIIY
+267 
-280 LDQWNNGEPRT
+280 
-291 EDKTTV
+291 
-297 VKSIKFFKPGEY
+297 
-309 DESGALSIYGHSF
+309 
-322 GGIEDDCEIQDNIIT
+322 
-337 WKKGFDNGNAG
+337 
-348 WNLSDIDLSAYERV
+348 SDIDLSAYERV

-455 ALSLLERSLGGIE
+455 ALSLFGRSLGGIE

-559 GVQLRIQLYNNKP
+559 GVQLRIQLCNNKP

-621 EWDKKEKYPFCGW
+621 EWDKKEKYPYCGW

-663 QNEGAVCHTFYD
+663 QNEGAVCHTFYN

-701 NTSNGIEEIQIRAKE
+701 NTSNGIEEIQIRAQK

-745 VLKGAKLG
+745 VLNGAKLG
-753 SKKNHAWIDDDF
+753 SMKNHAWIGDDF

-818 GSHIFTINLKTKKQ
+818 GSHIFKINLKTKKQ

-850 VDYSQGAFITLEAN
+850 VDYSQGAYITLETN

>member
-1 MKKIVSFISILS
+1 MKKIASFISILS
-13 FFAIFVFAEVQK
+13 FFTIFVFAEVQK

-132 LDSSPKTNVKI
+132 LDSSSKTNVKI

-166 ERVTKPYNVRGVKL
+166 ERVTKPYNVNGVKL

-214 SAYERVRVE
+214 SV
-223 IESSNTSNSLRIAQ
+223 
-237 GDWSNN
+237 
-243 HGFRKTGKNVYE
+243 
-255 AYLSGLNSSDSD
+255 
-267 LPPLEPAKGLIIY
+267 
-280 LDQWNNGEPRT
+280 
-291 EDKTTV
+291 
-297 VKSIKFFKPGEY
+297 
-309 DESGALSIYGHSF
+309 
-322 GGIEDDCEIQDNIIT
+322 
-337 WKKGFDNGNAG
+337 
-348 WNLSDIDLSAYERV
+348 YERV

-455 ALSLLERSLGGIE
+455 ALSLLGRSLGGIE

-475 NIITWKKGTKEG
+475 NSIIWKKGTKEG

-502 SVKITIEKT
+502 SAKITIEKT

-559 GVQLRIQLYNNKP
+559 GVQLRIQLCNNKP

-663 QNEGAVCHTFYD
+663 QNEGGICHTFYN
-675 EKTPGVYEAMFDGS
+675 EKTPGIYEAMFDGS
-689 EYSAIWPEGSSW
+689 EYSSIWPEGSSW
-701 NTSNGIEEIQIRAKE
+701 NTSNGIEEIQIRAQK

-745 VLKGAKLG
+745 VLNGAKLG
-753 SKKNHAWIDDDF
+753 SKKNHAWIGDDF

-777 GWRVEKLDGEVLEI
+777 GWLVEKLDGEVLEI

-803 IRTLDHK
+803 IRTLDYK

-818 GSHIFTINLKTKKQ
+818 GSHIFKINLKTKKQ

-850 VDYSQGAFITLEAN
+850 VDYSQGAYITLETN

>member
-1 MKKIVSFISILS
+1 M
-13 FFAIFVFAEVQK
+13 
-25 VEINLSKTVDAMVLR
+25 EINLSKTVDAMVLR

-116 QNIKGG
+116 QNIKDG

-132 LDSSPKTNVKI
+132 LDSSSKTNVKI

-166 ERVTKPYNVRGVKL
+166 ERVTKPYNVNGVKL

-223 IESSNTSNSLRIAQ
+223 IESSNT
-237 GDWSNN
+237 
-243 HGFRKTGKNVYE
+243 T
-255 AYLSGLNSSDSD
+255 
-267 LPPLEPAKGLIIY
+267 
-280 LDQWNNGEPRT
+280 
-291 EDKTTV
+291 
-297 VKSIKFFKPGEY
+297 
-309 DESGALSIYGHSF
+309 
-322 GGIEDDCEIQDNIIT
+322 
-337 WKKGFDNGNAG
+337 
-348 WNLSDIDLSAYERV
+348 
-362 RVEIESSNTSN
+362 N

-426 NNGEPRAE
+426 NNGEPRTE

-455 ALSLLERSLGGIE
+455 ALSLLGRSLGGIE

-553 PIDTSE
+553 PIDTLE
-559 GVQLRIQLYNNKP
+559 GVQLRIQLCNNKP

-663 QNEGAVCHTFYD
+663 QNEGAVCHTFYN

-689 EYSAIWPEGSSW
+689 EYSSIWPEGSSW
-701 NTSNGIEEIQIRAKE
+701 NTSNGIEEIQIRAQK

-734 DEQEIQQPAQL
+734 DEQEIQQPVQI
-745 VLKGAKLG
+745 VLNGAKLG
-753 SKKNHAWIDDDF
+753 SMKNHAWIGDDF

-803 IRTLDHK
+803 IRTLDYK

-818 GSHIFTINLKTKKQ
+818 GSHIFKINLKTKKQ

-850 VDYSQGAFITLEAN
+850 VDYSQGAYITLETN

>member
-13 FFAIFVFAEVQK
+13 FFTIFVFAEVQK

-132 LDSSPKTNVKI
+132 LDSSSKINVKI

-166 ERVTKPYNVRGVKL
+166 ERVTKPYNVNGVKL

-243 HGFRKTGKNVYE
+243 HGFEKTGKNVYE
-255 AYLSGLNSSDSD
+255 AYLSGLNSSSRD
-267 LPPLEPAKGLIIY
+267 LPPLEPSKGLIICF
-280 LDQWNNGEPRT
+280 DQWNNGEPRT

-309 DESGALSIYGHSF
+309 DESGALS
-322 GGIEDDCEIQDNIIT
+322 
-337 WKKGFDNGNAG
+337 
-348 WNLSDIDLSAYERV
+348 
-362 RVEIESSNTSN
+362 
-373 SLRIAQGD
+373 
-381 WSNNHGF
+381 
-388 EKTGK
+388 
-393 NVYEAY
+393 
-399 LSGSNSFDRDLPPL
+399 
-413 EPSKGLIICFDQW
+413 
-426 NNGEPRAE
+426 
-434 DKTTVVKSIKFFKPG
+434 
-449 EYDESG
+449 
-455 ALSLLERSLGGIE
+455 LLGRSLGGIE

-663 QNEGAVCHTFYD
+663 QNEGAVCHTFYN

-689 EYSAIWPEGSSW
+689 EYSSIWPEGSSW
-701 NTSNGIEEIQIRAKE
+701 NTSNGIEEIQIRAQK

-734 DEQEIQQPAQL
+734 DEQEIQQPVQL
-745 VLKGAKLG
+745 VLNGAKLG
-753 SKKNHAWIDDDF
+753 SMKNHAWIGDDF

-803 IRTLDHK
+803 IRTLDYK

-818 GSHIFTINLKTKKQ
+818 GSHIFKINLKTKKQ

-850 VDYSQGAFITLEAN
+850 VDYSQGAFITLETN

>member
-40 YNKWGIEDLS
+40 YNKWGS
-50 RWQSNEENVTSLFN
+50 NWQSCEENVTSLFN

-132 LDSSPKTNVKI
+132 LDSSSKTNVKI

-156 NLTSSIPEGF
+156 NLPSSIPEGF

-180 GSTKWQA
+180 GSTKWQT

-223 IESSNTSNSLRIAQ
+223 IESSNTSNSLRIVQ

-255 AYLSGLNSSDSD
+255 AYLSGLNS
-267 LPPLEPAKGLIIY
+267 
-280 LDQWNNGEPRT
+280 
-291 EDKTTV
+291 
-297 VKSIKFFKPGEY
+297 
-309 DESGALSIYGHSF
+309 
-322 GGIEDDCEIQDNIIT
+322 
-337 WKKGFDNGNAG
+337 
-348 WNLSDIDLSAYERV
+348 
-362 RVEIESSNTSN
+362 
-373 SLRIAQGD
+373 
-381 WSNNHGF
+381 
-388 EKTGK
+388 
-393 NVYEAY
+393 
-399 LSGSNSFDRDLPPL
+399 FDRDLPPL
-413 EPSKGLIICFDQW
+413 EPSKGLIICLDQG
-426 NNGEPRAE
+426 NNGEPRVE

-455 ALSLLERSLGGIE
+455 ALSLFGRSLGGIE
-468 DNCEIQD
+468 DDCEIQD

-487 NAGWNLSGIN
+487 NAGWNLSDIN

-621 EWDKKEKYPFCGW
+621 EWDKKEKYPSCGW

-663 QNEGAVCHTFYD
+663 QNEGAVCHTFYN

-689 EYSAIWPEGSSW
+689 EYSSIWPEGSSW
-701 NTSNGIEEIQIRAKE
+701 NTSNGIEEIQIRAQK

-745 VLKGAKLG
+745 VLNGAKLG
-753 SKKNHAWIDDDF
+753 SKKNHAWIGDDF

-850 VDYSQGAFITLEAN
+850 VDYSQGCYITLEAN

>member
-40 YNKWGIEDLS
+40 FNKWGTENLS
-50 RWQSNEENVTSLFN
+50 RWQSSEENVTSLFN

-75 IIWKGTSDVDIK
+75 IIWKGTSNVDIK

-132 LDSSPKTNVKI
+132 LDSSSKTNVKI

-156 NLTSSIPEGF
+156 NLTTSIPEGF
-166 ERVTKPYNVRGVKL
+166 ERVTKPYNVNGVKL

-243 HGFRKTGKNVYE
+243 HGFGKTGKNVYE

-280 LDQWNNGEPRT
+280 LDQWNNGEPR
-291 EDKTTV
+291 
-297 VKSIKFFKPGEY
+297 
-309 DESGALSIYGHSF
+309 
-322 GGIEDDCEIQDNIIT
+322 
-337 WKKGFDNGNAG
+337 
-348 WNLSDIDLSAYERV
+348 
-362 RVEIESSNTSN
+362 
-373 SLRIAQGD
+373 
-381 WSNNHGF
+381 
-388 EKTGK
+388 
-393 NVYEAY
+393 
-399 LSGSNSFDRDLPPL
+399 
-413 EPSKGLIICFDQW
+413 
-426 NNGEPRAE
+426 AE

-455 ALSLLERSLGGIE
+455 ALSLFGCSLGGIE

-487 NAGWNLSGIN
+487 YAGWNLSGIN

-502 SVKITIEKT
+502 SVKITFEKT

-517 LYISDRNAQKWK
+517 LYISDRNGGNWK

-559 GVQLRIQLYNNKP
+559 GVQLRIQLCNNKP

-663 QNEGAVCHTFYD
+663 QNEGAVCHTFYN
-675 EKTPGVYEAMFDGS
+675 EKTPGVYEVMFDGS
-689 EYSAIWPEGSSW
+689 EYSSIWPEGSSW
-701 NTSNGIEEIQIRAKE
+701 NTSNGIEEIQIRAQK

-745 VLKGAKLG
+745 MLNGAKLG

-765 SINWKKNSWNEC
+765 AINWKKNSWTEC
-777 GWRVEKLDGEVLEI
+777 GWKVEKLDGEILEI
-791 KVSSSDVPLRLR
+791 KILSSDVPLRLR
-803 IRTLDHK
+803 IRTLDYK
-810 NGVSYIDD
+810 NGVSYSDD
-818 GSHIFTINLKTKKQ
+818 GSHVFRINLKTKKQ
-832 INQKGDQ
+832 INQRGYQ
-839 KAPEWEETTKK
+839 KDPEWEETTKK
-850 VDYSQGAFITLEAN
+850 VDYSQGCYITLEAKD
-864 GGVYKEGKKTVVEY
+864 GVYKEGKKTVVEY

>member
-50 RWQSNEENVTSLFN
+50 RWQSSEENVTTLFN

-132 LDSSPKTNVKI
+132 LDSSSKTNVKI

-166 ERVTKPYNVRGVKL
+166 ERVTKPYNVKGVKL
-180 GSTKWQA
+180 GSAKWQT

-207 NFSDIDL
+207 NF
-214 SAYERVRVE
+214 
-223 IESSNTSNSLRIAQ
+223 
-237 GDWSNN
+237 
-243 HGFRKTGKNVYE
+243 
-255 AYLSGLNSSDSD
+255 
-267 LPPLEPAKGLIIY
+267 
-280 LDQWNNGEPRT
+280 
-291 EDKTTV
+291 
-297 VKSIKFFKPGEY
+297 
-309 DESGALSIYGHSF
+309 
-322 GGIEDDCEIQDNIIT
+322 
-337 WKKGFDNGNAG
+337 
-348 WNLSDIDLSAYERV
+348 SDIDLSAYERV

-455 ALSLLERSLGGIE
+455 ALSLLGRSLGGIE

-497 LSEYA
+497 FSEYA

-608 RNAFVSD
+608 GNAFVSD

-663 QNEGAVCHTFYD
+663 QNEGAVCHTFYN

-689 EYSAIWPEGSSW
+689 EYSSIWPEGSSW
-701 NTSNGIEEIQIRAKE
+701 NTSNGIEEIQIRAQK

-734 DEQEIQQPAQL
+734 DEQEIQQPVQL
-745 VLKGAKLG
+745 VLNGAKLG
-753 SKKNHAWIDDDF
+753 SKKNHAWIGDDF

-803 IRTLDHK
+803 IRTLDYK
-810 NGVSYIDD
+810 NGGSYIDD
-818 GSHIFTINLKTKKQ
+818 GSHIFKINLKTKKQ

-850 VDYSQGAFITLEAN
+850 VDYSQGAYITLETN

>member
-13 FFAIFVFAEVQK
+13 FFTIFVFAEVQK

-75 IIWKGTSDVDIK
+75 IIWKGTSNVDIK

-132 LDSSPKTNVKI
+132 LDSSSKTNVKI

-156 NLTSSIPEGF
+156 NLTTSIPEGF
-166 ERVTKPYNVRGVKL
+166 ERVTKPYNVNGVKL

-237 GDWSNN
+237 CDWSNN
-243 HGFRKTGKNVYE
+243 HGFGKTGKNVYE

-280 LDQWNNGEPRT
+280 LDQWNNGEPR
-291 EDKTTV
+291 
-297 VKSIKFFKPGEY
+297 
-309 DESGALSIYGHSF
+309 
-322 GGIEDDCEIQDNIIT
+322 
-337 WKKGFDNGNAG
+337 
-348 WNLSDIDLSAYERV
+348 
-362 RVEIESSNTSN
+362 
-373 SLRIAQGD
+373 
-381 WSNNHGF
+381 
-388 EKTGK
+388 
-393 NVYEAY
+393 
-399 LSGSNSFDRDLPPL
+399 
-413 EPSKGLIICFDQW
+413 
-426 NNGEPRAE
+426 AE

-455 ALSLLERSLGGIE
+455 ALSLFGCSLGGIE

-502 SVKITIEKT
+502 SAKITIEKT

-579 IVKSIELSKDTEEIN
+579 IVKNIELSKDTEEIN

-663 QNEGAVCHTFYD
+663 QNEGAVCHTFYN
-675 EKTPGVYEAMFDGS
+675 EKTPGVYEVMFDGS
-689 EYSAIWPEGSSW
+689 EYSSIWPEGSSW
-701 NTSNGIEEIQIRAKE
+701 NTSNGIEEIQIRAQK

-745 VLKGAKLG
+745 VLNGAKLG
-753 SKKNHAWIDDDF
+753 SKKNHAWIGDDF

-803 IRTLDHK
+803 IRTLDYK

-818 GSHIFTINLKTKKQ
+818 GSHIFKINLKTKKQ

-850 VDYSQGAFITLEAN
+850 VDYSQGAYITLEAN

>member
-1 MKKIVSFISILS
+1 MKKIASFISILS
-13 FFAIFVFAEVQK
+13 FFTIFVFAEVQK

-92 IVDIDENNN
+92 IADIDENNN
-101 WTHLLSDEKMRIPVA
+101 WTHLLSDAKMRIPVA

-122 QEFEINATKI
+122 QEFEINAIKI

-143 FLCCGEKDTDKMV
+143 FLWCGENDTDKMV

-166 ERVTKPYNVRGVKL
+166 ERVTKPYNVKGVKL
-180 GSTKWQA
+180 GSAKWQT

-214 SAYERVRVE
+214 SVYERVRVE

-243 HGFRKTGKNVYE
+243 HGFGKTGKNVYE
-255 AYLSGLNSSDSD
+255 AYLSGL
-267 LPPLEPAKGLIIY
+267 
-280 LDQWNNGEPRT
+280 
-291 EDKTTV
+291 
-297 VKSIKFFKPGEY
+297 
-309 DESGALSIYGHSF
+309 
-322 GGIEDDCEIQDNIIT
+322 
-337 WKKGFDNGNAG
+337 
-348 WNLSDIDLSAYERV
+348 
-362 RVEIESSNTSN
+362 
-373 SLRIAQGD
+373 
-381 WSNNHGF
+381 
-388 EKTGK
+388 
-393 NVYEAY
+393 
-399 LSGSNSFDRDLPPL
+399 NSFDRDLPPL

-455 ALSLLERSLGGIE
+455 ALSLFGCSLGGIE

-517 LYISDRNAQKWK
+517 LYISDRNGGNWK
-529 RMIEVAPNTYE
+529 KMIEVAPNTYE

-559 GVQLRIQLYNNKP
+559 GVQLRIQLCNNKP

-579 IVKSIELSKDTEEIN
+579 IVKSIELSKDIEEIN

-608 RNAFVSD
+608 LNAFVSD

-663 QNEGAVCHTFYD
+663 QNEGGVCHTFYN

-745 VLKGAKLG
+745 VLNGAKLG
-753 SKKNHAWIDDDF
+753 SKKNHAWIGDDF

-791 KVSSSDVPLRLR
+791 KILSSDVPLRLR

-818 GSHIFTINLKTKKQ
+818 GSHIFKINLKTKKQ
-832 INQKGDQ
+832 INQKGGQ

-850 VDYSQGAFITLEAN
+850 VDYSQGAYITLEAN

>member
-13 FFAIFVFAEVQK
+13 FFTIFVFAEVQK

-92 IVDIDENNN
+92 IADIDENNN
-101 WTHLLSDEKMRIPVA
+101 WTHLLSDAKMRIPVA

-132 LDSSPKTNVKI
+132 LDSSSKTNVKI

-166 ERVTKPYNVRGVKL
+166 ERVTKPYNVKGVKL
-180 GSTKWQA
+180 GSAKWQT

-223 IESSNTSNSLRIAQ
+223 IESSNT
-237 GDWSNN
+237 
-243 HGFRKTGKNVYE
+243 T
-255 AYLSGLNSSDSD
+255 
-267 LPPLEPAKGLIIY
+267 
-280 LDQWNNGEPRT
+280 
-291 EDKTTV
+291 
-297 VKSIKFFKPGEY
+297 
-309 DESGALSIYGHSF
+309 
-322 GGIEDDCEIQDNIIT
+322 
-337 WKKGFDNGNAG
+337 
-348 WNLSDIDLSAYERV
+348 
-362 RVEIESSNTSN
+362 N

-455 ALSLLERSLGGIE
+455 ALSLFGCSLGGIE

-663 QNEGAVCHTFYD
+663 QNEGAVCHTFYN

-689 EYSAIWPEGSSW
+689 EYSSIWPEGSSW
-701 NTSNGIEEIQIRAKE
+701 NTSNGIEEIQIRAQK

-745 VLKGAKLG
+745 VLNGAKLG
-753 SKKNHAWIDDDF
+753 SKKNHAWIGDDF

-803 IRTLDHK
+803 IRTLDYK

-818 GSHIFTINLKTKKQ
+818 GSHIFKINLKTKKQ
-832 INQKGDQ
+832 INQKGGQ

-850 VDYSQGAFITLEAN
+850 VDYSQGAYITLETN

>member
-50 RWQSNEENVTSLFN
+50 RWQSNEENVTNLFN

-92 IVDIDENNN
+92 IADIDENNN
-101 WTHLLSDEKMRIPVA
+101 WTHLLSDAKMRIPVA

-132 LDSSPKTNVKI
+132 LDSSSKTNVKI

-166 ERVTKPYNVRGVKL
+166 ERVTKPYNVKGVKL
-180 GSTKWQA
+180 GSAKWQT

-223 IESSNTSNSLRIAQ
+223 IESSNTSNSLRIVQ

-280 LDQWNNGEPRT
+280 LDQWNNGEPR
-291 EDKTTV
+291 
-297 VKSIKFFKPGEY
+297 
-309 DESGALSIYGHSF
+309 
-322 GGIEDDCEIQDNIIT
+322 
-337 WKKGFDNGNAG
+337 
-348 WNLSDIDLSAYERV
+348 
-362 RVEIESSNTSN
+362 
-373 SLRIAQGD
+373 
-381 WSNNHGF
+381 
-388 EKTGK
+388 
-393 NVYEAY
+393 
-399 LSGSNSFDRDLPPL
+399 
-413 EPSKGLIICFDQW
+413 
-426 NNGEPRAE
+426 AE

-455 ALSLLERSLGGIE
+455 ALSLLGRSLGGIE

-502 SVKITIEKT
+502 SAKITIEKT

-559 GVQLRIQLYNNKP
+559 GVQLRIQLCNNKP

-649 ELESTDIPVEIGMI
+649 ELESTDIPVDIRMI
-663 QNEGAVCHTFYD
+663 QNEGGVCHTFYD

-689 EYSAIWPEGSSW
+689 EYSSIWPEGSSW
-701 NTSNGIEEIQIRAKE
+701 NTSNGIEEIQIRAQK

-745 VLKGAKLG
+745 VLNGAKLG
-753 SKKNHAWIDDDF
+753 SKKNHAWIGDDF

-803 IRTLDHK
+803 IRTLDYK

-818 GSHIFTINLKTKKQ
+818 GSHIFKINLKTKKQ

-850 VDYSQGAFITLEAN
+850 VDYSQGAYITLETN

>member
-1 MKKIVSFISILS
+1 MKKIISFISILS

-132 LDSSPKTNVKI
+132 LDSSSKTNVKI

-166 ERVTKPYNVRGVKL
+166 ERVTKPYNVNGVKL

-207 NFSDIDL
+207 NF
-214 SAYERVRVE
+214 
-223 IESSNTSNSLRIAQ
+223 
-237 GDWSNN
+237 
-243 HGFRKTGKNVYE
+243 
-255 AYLSGLNSSDSD
+255 
-267 LPPLEPAKGLIIY
+267 
-280 LDQWNNGEPRT
+280 
-291 EDKTTV
+291 
-297 VKSIKFFKPGEY
+297 
-309 DESGALSIYGHSF
+309 
-322 GGIEDDCEIQDNIIT
+322 
-337 WKKGFDNGNAG
+337 
-348 WNLSDIDLSAYERV
+348 SDIDLSAYERV

-426 NNGEPRAE
+426 NNGEPRTE

-455 ALSLLERSLGGIE
+455 ALSLLGRSLGGIE

-559 GVQLRIQLYNNKP
+559 GVQLRIQLCNNKP

-634 NVKGIDLSDYKGIRI
+634 NVKGIDLSNYKGIRI

-663 QNEGAVCHTFYD
+663 QNEGGVCHTFYN
-675 EKTPGVYEAMFDGS
+675 EKTPGVYEVMFDGS
-689 EYSAIWPEGSSW
+689 EYSSIWPEGSSW
-701 NTSNGIEEIQIRAKE
+701 NTSNGIEEIQIRAQK

-734 DEQEIQQPAQL
+734 DEQEIQQPVQL
-745 VLKGAKLG
+745 VLNGAKLG
-753 SKKNHAWIDDDF
+753 SKKNHAWIGDDF

-803 IRTLDHK
+803 IRTLDYK

-818 GSHIFTINLKTKKQ
+818 GSHIFKINLKTKKQ

-850 VDYSQGAFITLEAN
+850 VDYSQGAYITLETN